1 MSADV
6 DERPIRRS
14 PRDGTC
20 VDARGWVTY
29 SDDMTWSIP
38 CLDMPCPLRRGLPWS
53 PAEDHA
59 LLRRSHQLAEDPR
72 VHDAASV
79 LAKEHQRTAC
89 SIVVRLNSLR
99 VGLRLAAIGK
109 LAEGIDH
116 G

>member
-1 MSADV
+1 MRADV
-6 DERPIRRS
+6 DGRPIRRS
-14 PRDGTC
+14 PHDGTC

-38 CLDMPCPLRRGLPWS
+38 RLDMPCPLRRGLPWS

-59 LLRRSHQLAEDPR
+59 LLRRTRQLAEDPCVR
-72 VHDAASV
+72 DAAGV
-79 LAKEHQRTAC
+79 LAKEHQRTTC
-89 SIVVRLNSLR
+89 SIAMRLNSLR

-109 LAEGIDH
+109 LAEGIGH